1 MRTMRQE
8 TFVQISEGLKMESKY
23 EMNMDE
29 MEERIG
35 RKIGC
40 FEKVI
45 FIKTVS
51 GKMTEWHF
59 LLNVWRN
66 ITPV

>member
-1 MRTMRQE
+1 
-8 TFVQISEGLKMESKY
+8 MESKY

>member
-1 MRTMRQE
+1 
-8 TFVQISEGLKMESKY
+8 MESKY

-35 RKIGC
+35 RKSGC

-45 FIKTVS
+45 YIKSAS
-51 GKMTEWHF
+51 GEMTEWHF